1 MDSPTTPGVGKTAR
15 TGIIGTVVAA
25 FAFFDGVFIGA
36 PIAFL
41 AAAFRASVVYVV
53 ATAVVI
59 GLVIACCRWLDRR
72 WDEWFAGNGKRIES
86 SLEKMRTSNLMRH
99 PVAWIQSGSDRS
111 YAFAAAV
118 ANPILVAGL
127 ARFIGGGRVGER
139 RIVLGAIAYAVPYV
153 AMWTLVGFA
162 AGQALRAV

>member
-1 MDSPTTPGVGKTAR
+1 MDSSTSGVGKAAR
-15 TGIIGTVVAA
+15 TGIVGTVVAA
-25 FAFFDGVFIGA
+25 VAFFDGVFIGA
-36 PIAFL
+36 PIAVF
-41 AAAFRASVVYVV
+41 AAAFSASIVYVV

-72 WDEWFAGNGKRIES
+72 WDDWCAGNGKRIES
-86 SLEKMRTSNLMRH
+86 ALERMRTSNLMRH

-127 ARFIGGGRVGER
+127 ARFIGGGPVGDR

-162 AGQALRAV
+162 VGQALRAV

>member
-1 MDSPTTPGVGKTAR
+1 MDSSTSGVGKAAR
-15 TGIIGTVVAA
+15 TGIVGTVVAA
-25 FAFFDGVFIGA
+25 VAFFDGVFIGA
-36 PIAFL
+36 PIAVF
-41 AAAFRASVVYVV
+41 AAAFSASIVYVV

-59 GLVIACCRWLDRR
+59 GLVILCCRWLDRR
-72 WDEWFAGNGKRIES
+72 WDDWFAGNGKRIES
-86 SLEKMRTSNLMRH
+86 ALERMRTSNLMRH

-127 ARFIGGGRVGER
+127 ARFIGGGRVGDR

-153 AMWTLVGFA
+153 AMWSLVGFA
-162 AGQALRAV
+162 VGQAFRAV

>member
-1 MDSPTTPGVGKTAR
+1 MDSSTSGAGKAAR
-15 TGIIGTVVAA
+15 TGIAGTVVAA
-25 FAFFDGVFIGA
+25 VAFFDGVFIGA
-36 PIAFL
+36 PIAVF
-41 AAAFRASVVYVV
+41 AAAFRASIVYVV

-72 WDEWFAGNGKRIES
+72 WDDWFAGNGKRIETA
-86 SLEKMRTSNLMRH
+86 LERMRTSNLMRH

-118 ANPILVAGL
+118 ANPILVAGF
-127 ARFIGGGRVGER
+127 ARSIGGGPVADR

-153 AMWTLVGFA
+153 AMWSLVGFA
-162 AGQALRAV
+162 VGQALRAV

>member
-1 MDSPTTPGVGKTAR
+1 MDSSTSGVGKAAR
-15 TGIIGTVVAA
+15 TGIVGTVVAA
-25 FAFFDGVFIGA
+25 VAFFDGVFIGA
-36 PIAFL
+36 PIAVF
-41 AAAFRASVVYVV
+41 AAAFSASLVYVV

-72 WDEWFAGNGKRIES
+72 WDDWFAGNGKRIETA
-86 SLEKMRTSNLMRH
+86 LERMRTSNLMRH

-127 ARFIGGGRVGER
+127 ARFIGGGRVGNR

-153 AMWTLVGFA
+153 AMWSLVGFA
-162 AGQALRAV
+162 VGQALRAV

>member
-1 MDSPTTPGVGKTAR
+1 MDSSTSGVGKAAR
-15 TGIIGTVVAA
+15 TGIAGTVVAA
-25 FAFFDGVFIGA
+25 VAFFDGVFIGA
-36 PIAFL
+36 PIAVL
-41 AAAFRASVVYVV
+41 AAAFSAPVVYVV

-72 WDEWFAGNGKRIES
+72 WDDWFAGNGKRIETA
-86 SLEKMRTSNLMRH
+86 LERMRTSNLMRH

-127 ARFIGGGRVGER
+127 ARFIGGGRVGDR

-153 AMWTLVGFA
+153 AMWSLVGLA
-162 AGQALRAV
+162 VGQALRAV

>member
-1 MDSPTTPGVGKTAR
+1 MDSSTSGVGKAAR
-15 TGIIGTVVAA
+15 TGIVGTVVAA
-25 FAFFDGVFIGA
+25 VAFFDGVFIGA
-36 PIAFL
+36 PIAVF
-41 AAAFRASVVYVV
+41 ATAFSASIVYVV

-72 WDEWFAGNGKRIES
+72 WDDWFAGNGKRIES
-86 SLEKMRTSNLMRH
+86 ALERMRTSNLMRH

-127 ARFIGGGRVGER
+127 ARFIGGGRVGDR

-153 AMWTLVGFA
+153 AMWSLVGFA
-162 AGQALRAV
+162 VGQALRSV

>member
-1 MDSPTTPGVGKTAR
+1 MDSSTSGVGKAAR
-15 TGIIGTVVAA
+15 TGIVGTVVAA
-25 FAFFDGVFIGA
+25 VAFFDGVFIGA
-36 PIAFL
+36 PIAVF
-41 AAAFRASVVYVV
+41 AAAFSASIVYVV

-59 GLVIACCRWLDRR
+59 GLVILCCRWLDRR
-72 WDEWFAGNGKRIES
+72 WDDWFAGNGKRIETA
-86 SLEKMRTSNLMRH
+86 LERMRTSNLMRH

-127 ARFIGGGRVGER
+127 ARFIGGGPVGDR

-153 AMWTLVGFA
+153 AMWSLVGFA
-162 AGQALRAV
+162 VGQALGAV

>member
-1 MDSPTTPGVGKTAR
+1 MDSSTSGVGKAAR
-15 TGIIGTVVAA
+15 TGIVGTVVAA
-25 FAFFDGVFIGA
+25 VAFFDGVFIGA
-36 PIAFL
+36 PIAVFS
-41 AAAFRASVVYVV
+41 AAFSPSLVYVV

-59 GLVIACCRWLDRR
+59 GLVILCCRWLDRR
-72 WDEWFAGNGKRIES
+72 WDDWFAGNGKRIES
-86 SLEKMRTSNLMRH
+86 ALERMRTSNLMRH

-127 ARFIGGGRVGER
+127 ARFIGGGRVGDR

-153 AMWTLVGFA
+153 AMWSLVGFA
-162 AGQALRAV
+162 VGQTLRAV

>member
-1 MDSPTTPGVGKTAR
+1 MDSSTSGVGKAAR
-15 TGIIGTVVAA
+15 SGIVGTVVAA
-25 FAFFDGVFIGA
+25 VAFFDGVFIGA
-36 PIAFL
+36 PIAVF
-41 AAAFRASVVYVV
+41 AAAFSASLVYVV

-72 WDEWFAGNGKRIES
+72 WDDWFAGNGKRIETAF
-86 SLEKMRTSNLMRH
+86 ERMRTSNLMRH

-118 ANPILVAGL
+118 ANPILVAGV
-127 ARFIGGGRVGER
+127 ARFIGGRPVGDR

-153 AMWTLVGFA
+153 AMWSLAGYA
-162 AGQALRAV
+162 AGQAIRAV

>member
-1 MDSPTTPGVGKTAR
+1 MDSSTSGVGKAAR
-15 TGIIGTVVAA
+15 TGIAGTVVAA
-25 FAFFDGVFIGA
+25 VGFFDGVFIGA
-36 PIAFL
+36 PIAVL
-41 AAAFRASVVYVV
+41 AAAFSAPVVYVV

-72 WDEWFAGNGKRIES
+72 WDDWFAGNGKRIETA
-86 SLEKMRTSNLMRH
+86 LERMRTSNLMRH

-127 ARFIGGGRVGER
+127 ARFIGGGRVGDR

-153 AMWTLVGFA
+153 AMWSLVGLA
-162 AGQALRAV
+162 VGQALRAV

>member
-1 MDSPTTPGVGKTAR
+1 MDSSTPGVGKAAR
-15 TGIIGTVVAA
+15 TGIVGTVVAA
-25 FAFFDGVFIGA
+25 VAFFDGVFIGA
-36 PIAFL
+36 PIAVF
-41 AAAFRASVVYVV
+41 AAAFSASIVYVV

-72 WDEWFAGNGKRIES
+72 WDDWFAGNGKRIENA
-86 SLEKMRTSNLMRH
+86 LERMRTSNLMQH
-99 PVAWIQSGSDRS
+99 PVAWIQNGSDRS

-127 ARFIGGGRVGER
+127 ARFIGGGRVGDR

-153 AMWTLVGFA
+153 AMWSLVGFA
-162 AGQALRAV
+162 VGQALGAV

>member
-1 MDSPTTPGVGKTAR
+1 MDSSTSGVGKAAR
-15 TGIIGTVVAA
+15 TGIVGTVVAA
-25 FAFFDGVFIGA
+25 VAFFDGVFIGA
-36 PIAFL
+36 PIAVF
-41 AAAFRASVVYVV
+41 AAAFGTPLVYVV
-53 ATAVVI
+53 ATAIVI

-72 WDEWFAGNGKRIES
+72 WDDWFAGNGKRVETA
-86 SLEKMRTSNLMRH
+86 LERMRTSDLMRR

-118 ANPILVAGL
+118 ANPILVAGF
-127 ARFIGGGRVGER
+127 AKSIDAGRIGDR

-153 AMWTLVGFA
+153 AMWSLVGYA

>member
-1 MDSPTTPGVGKTAR
+1 MDSSTSGVGKAAK
-15 TGIIGTVVAA
+15 TGIAGTVVAA
-25 FAFFDGVFIGA
+25 VAFFDGVFIGA
-36 PIAFL
+36 PIAVL
-41 AAAFRASVVYVV
+41 AAAFSASLVYVV

-72 WDEWFAGNGKRIES
+72 WDDWFAGNGKRIETA
-86 SLEKMRTSNLMRH
+86 LERMRTSNLMRH
-99 PVAWIQSGSDRS
+99 PMAWIQSGSDRS

-127 ARFIGGGRVGER
+127 ARFIGGGRVGDR

-153 AMWTLVGFA
+153 AMWSLVGFA
-162 AGQALRAV
+162 VGQALRAV

>member
-1 MDSPTTPGVGKTAR
+1 MDSSTSGVGKAAR
-15 TGIIGTVVAA
+15 TGIVGSVVAA
-25 FAFFDGVFIGA
+25 VAFFDGVFIGA
-36 PIAFL
+36 PIAVL
-41 AAAFRASVVYVV
+41 AAAFSASIVYVV
-53 ATAVVI
+53 ATAAVI

-72 WDEWFAGNGKRIES
+72 WDDWFAGNGKRIETA
-86 SLEKMRTSNLMRH
+86 LERMRTSNLMRH

-127 ARFIGGGRVGER
+127 ARFIGGGPVGDR

-153 AMWTLVGFA
+153 AMWSLVGFA
-162 AGQALRAV
+162 VGQALRAV

>member
-1 MDSPTTPGVGKTAR
+1 MDSSTSGVGKAAK
-15 TGIIGTVVAA
+15 TGIAGTVVAA
-25 FAFFDGVFIGA
+25 VAFFDGVFIGA
-36 PIAFL
+36 PIAVF
-41 AAAFRASVVYVV
+41 AAAFSASIVYVV

-72 WDEWFAGNGKRIES
+72 WDDWFAGNGRRIETA
-86 SLEKMRTSNLMRH
+86 LERMRTSKLMRH

-118 ANPILVAGL
+118 ANPILVAAF
-127 ARFIGGGRVGER
+127 ARFIGGGRVGDR

-153 AMWTLVGFA
+153 AMWSLVGFA
-162 AGQALRAV
+162 VGQALRAV